1 MRGLLRVLS
10 LLATLVLAACGTDRI
25 YDSDEFLAQQRY
37 VSTEGPSLTLI
48 TVISNGTNGG
58 AHTGLVV
65 NASERVIFDPAG
77 TFRHPNMPER
87 YDVIFGVTDG
97 RLESYIDYHARV
109 TYRVQVQKIPVS
121 AEVAELALRL
131 VQQAGPVPKAN
142 CANATS
148 ELISQLP
155 GFGGVKKTW
164 FPRKLAD
171 QFGQYPGVTER
182 LVYDDSPDDNKGVML
197 AAP

>member
-1 MRGLLRVLS
+1 MRFLPRALLLV
-10 LLATLVLAACGTDRI
+10 ATLALAACGTDRI
-25 YDSDEFLAQQRY
+25 WDSDEFLAQQRF
-37 VSTEGPSLTLI
+37 VSAEPPSITLI

-58 AHTGLVV
+58 AHSGLIV

-87 YDVIFGVTDG
+87 FDVIFGVTDG

-109 TYRVQVQKIPVS
+109 TYRVQVQKIFVS
-121 AEVAELALRL
+121 PEVAELALRL
-131 VQQAGPVPKAN
+131 VKEAGPVPKAN

-148 ELISQLP
+148 EVLGMLP
-155 GFGGVKKTW
+155 GFESIKKTW
-164 FPRKLAD
+164 YPRKLAN
-171 QFGQYPGVTER
+171 QFGQFAGVTER
-182 LVYDDSPDDNKGVML
+182 MVYDDSPDDNKGIML